1 MVRLSLGHVRGDSV
15 AGIRAALT
23 SCLLLLSGCAE
34 MADPLYPDYSR
45 LVGHFVEYEAEYTDA
60 ANAFADDPEFV
71 EVYCDGDYREG
82 RTSEDSPFVEFDGE
96 AASRYAEI
104 CGPLRL
110 LHMRKTERGIV
121 VYMLILP
128 GKDGR
133 MFVPSFV
140 LRGDHAVEPETCY
153 LHLWLEEKGTCV
165 LELNERWALMY
176 QWAPR
181 DELEEV
187 LK

>member
-1 MVRLSLGHVRGDSV
+1 MPMLPRHFRKICRAMIRTVPASSLV
-15 AGIRAALT
+15 
-23 SCLLLLSGCAE
+23 LLSACAE

-45 LVGHFVEYEAEYTDA
+45 LVGHFVEYEAEYTAA
-60 ANAFADDPEFV
+60 ANAFADDAEFV

-82 RTSEDSPFVEFDGE
+82 RTSEDTSFIELEGE

-121 VYMLILP
+121 VYLLVLP

-133 MFVPSFV
+133 LAVPSFV
-140 LRGDHAVEPETCY
+140 LLGDRAVETETCY
-153 LHLWLEEKGTCV
+153 LHLWLAESGTCV

-181 DELEEV
+181 DELEEM